1 MSGIPDARRRRLL
14 YRSRHRGTREMDLL
28 IGGFADR
35 YLDAMSG
42 PELEEFERILE
53 FSDPDLFSWLIGGTA
68 VPSECDGP
76 VMARLRAFRLPKAG
90 A

>member
-1 MSGIPDARRRRLL
+1 MSGEPDARRRRLL

-28 IGGFADR
+28 IGGFAESH
-35 YLDAMSG
+35 LCGMSG

-53 FSDPDLFSWLIGGTA
+53 FADPDLYAWLTGQ
-68 VPSECDGP
+68 VPVPADCDGP
-76 VMARLRAFRLPKAG
+76 IMARLREFRLPKAG

>member
-1 MSGIPDARRRRLL
+1 MSGEPDARRRRLL

-28 IGGFADR
+28 IGAFAER
-35 YLDAMSG
+35 HLGGMSG

-53 FSDPDLFSWLIGGTA
+53 FADPDLFAWLAGKA
-68 VPSECDGP
+68 PVPPECEGP
-76 VMARLRAFRLPKAG
+76 VMALLCDFRLSKAG